1 MDSIP
6 CLLKNTKVDQANMN
20 FTITHFSMVLFYV
33 FLTTVNKIATLLAS
47 FFVSFFLLMFFNF
60 IETTSLSIGF
70 IIGLQNT
77 MQMSQGPIF

>member
-1 MDSIP
+1 
-6 CLLKNTKVDQANMN
+6 
-20 FTITHFSMVLFYV
+20 
-33 FLTTVNKIATLLAS
+33 
-47 FFVSFFLLMFFNF
+47 LLMFFNF